1 MVKMKQDISALM
13 DGELFDD
20 EAEALLLDLKG
31 SEESHADWHVYH
43 LIGDA
48 LRQPDHVNTN
58 IAASMH
64 ERLREE
70 PTILAPRARSKQ
82 NARWFALSA
91 AASVMALTVV
101 GWMSAQVHSDQADVQ
116 PLAVQ
121 QNAVRD
127 ADAIRPASY
136 NADRNVN
143 DYLMAHQ
150 EFSPSQ
156 DMQGSAAYIRAVAE
170 K

>member
-1 MVKMKQDISALM
+1 MVIMKQDVSALM

-20 EAEALLLDLKG
+20 EAEALLADFKG
-31 SEESHADWHVYH
+31 NDAAHADWHAYH

-58 IAASMH
+58 VAAQLRK
-64 ERLREE
+64 RLAEE

-101 GWMSAQVHSDQADVQ
+101 GFLSAQVRPDQAAVQ
-116 PLAVQ
+116 PLAAQQSAVQ
-121 QNAVRD
+121 D
-127 ADAIRPASY
+127 PEAIRPASY
-136 NADRNVN
+136 KADRNVN
-143 DYLMAHQ
+143 SYLMAHQ